1 MLHFLLS
8 RELFALCVSSFHW
21 SVHQTDITQAFTY
34 GHLDPN
40 HQIYFRIPRGF
51 PKSGTNQ
58 VLKPERSV
66 YGFRQAPTAFKDK
79 LTAFMLML
87 NALLL
92 RMQVQLGFC
101 EGALKF

>member
-1 MLHFLLS
+1 MLLS
-8 RELFALCVSSFHW
+8 QSFRGDLQRD
-21 SVHQTDITQAFTY
+21 SVDYFV
-34 GHLDPN
+34 HLDPN

-79 LTAFMLML
+79 LTAFMLLL